1 MQTNVIIAPN
11 VYLKCY
17 LSTTI
22 AINTRPFCLDNKTVG
37 NPAQRINK
45 GSWAY
50 DTTFPDAIT
59 FLLQDEWDALN
70 LTNPLGVATKKV
82 LNSTKKAV
90 FKFNKH
96 FAFPAQD
103 FLCNYSLDGLL
114 LNQTGANVSPFNMLA
129 KDGDE
134 VEIYGLDE
142 IKKFHTSNLHSSMN
156 PVPFLLTISL
166 YK

>member
-22 AINTRPFCLDNKTVG
+22 AIDGRPFSLSGKTIA
-37 NPAQRINK
+37 NPPQRINK

-50 DTTFPDAIT
+50 DLAFSNGVE
-59 FLLQDEWDALN
+59 FLSQAEWDAQN
-70 LTNPLGVATKKV
+70 LITPFGESVKKV
-82 LNSTKKAV
+82 LSSTKKAV

-96 FAFPAQD
+96 YASPAQE
-103 FLCNYSLDGLL
+103 FLCNYSLDGYFRNL
-114 LNQTGANVSPFNMLA
+114 TGPVVSPINMLA
-129 KDGDE
+129 KDGQE
-134 VEIYGLDE
+134 LEIYGLDE
-142 IKKFHTSNLHSSMN
+142 IKKFFTSNLHSSMN
-156 PVPFLLTISL
+156 PQPFLLTISL